1 MGKVDSGVSK
11 ESFGIIFAQ
20 LLYNKQAIKMEME
33 EIKGQRLRE
42 QGIYISVCILVCSAA
57 TEVERKWEEAMEDEK
72 RLIYGRHNYWL

>member
-33 EIKGQRLRE
+33 EIKWQRLRE

-57 TEVERKWEEAMEDEK
+57 TEVERK
-72 RLIYGRHNYWL
+72 